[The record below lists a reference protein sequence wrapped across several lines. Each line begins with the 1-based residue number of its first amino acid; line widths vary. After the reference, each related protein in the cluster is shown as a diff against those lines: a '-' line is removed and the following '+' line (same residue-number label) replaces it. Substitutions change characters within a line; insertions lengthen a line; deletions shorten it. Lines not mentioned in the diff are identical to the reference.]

1 MIYFLINVI
10 RLNTIGAFVFFTPHF
25 LKGFFYSMTQWETIH
40 DRSSHISPVRLVQTK
55 NYSTER
61 GNGIFEGK
69 LEIENLNEVE
79 LIACL

>member
-1 MIYFLINVI
+1 
-10 RLNTIGAFVFFTPHF
+10 
-25 LKGFFYSMTQWETIH
+25 MTQWETIH

-69 LEIENLNEVE
+69 LEIEYLNEVE